1 MIVNISF
8 ALGCKKVDCYCKK
21 IVTVGFGLCF
31 RLVAGEWFNEAK
43 VLLLNFAGY
52 FCQKSLDLV
61 IPPHPIKQGAEGE
74 FMGSFSYG
82 IVRCFTC

>member
-31 RLVAGEWFNEAK
+31 RLVAWEWFNEAK

-52 FCQKSLDLV
+52 FCQWSLDLV

-74 FMGSFSYG
+74 FMCSFSYG
-82 IVRCFTC
+82 LVSCFTC